1 SPHCASSRRRWQR
14 PAYKCGRPG
23 RKFKGVL
30 AVLVRKCHGNTGKL
44 RWGKSGG
51 LRRERSRDQ
60 AVVPVDSSVSAS
72 TWCPR
77 AFNETRPCTHP
88 DPARDAIAVVRM
100 APYPS
105 RRSELG
111 LKSLI

>member
-1 SPHCASSRRRWQR
+1 VA
-14 PAYKCGRPG
+14 
-23 RKFKGVL
+23 
-30 AVLVRKCHGNTGKL
+30 
-44 RWGKSGG
+44 
-51 LRRERSRDQ
+51 
-60 AVVPVDSSVSAS
+60 PVIDSSVSAS

-105 RRSELG
+105 RWSEARGTHRRCGQSWPELSDG
-111 LKSLI
+111 GSNSGGQFPRQFAPSPRRILCGPSQSDPRRIASRILPRAFLCV